1 MEIYLDDFQKDTIY
15 NLNEDLIYIEGIA
28 EGAFGK
34 VINVKEKNSNK
45 DISVKIIDKQQTD
58 QNLINK
64 MKEEISIIKN

>member
-1 MEIYLDDFQKDTIY
+1 M
-15 NLNEDLIYIEGIA
+15 
-28 EGAFGK
+28 
-34 VINVKEKNSNK
+34 INVKEKNSNK